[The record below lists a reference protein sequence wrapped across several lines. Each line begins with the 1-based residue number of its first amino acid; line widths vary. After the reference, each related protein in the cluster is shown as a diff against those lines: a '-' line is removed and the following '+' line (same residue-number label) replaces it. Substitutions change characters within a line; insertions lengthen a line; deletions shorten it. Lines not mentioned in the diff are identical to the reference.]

1 MNTLSQYP
9 CFPIK
14 GIVHT
19 KMKILSSFAQLR
31 CSKPARLRSHLVKV
45 NGAKCCFG
53 PHWLSLYIDTTCLN
67 GFGTWG
73 WVNNGMILIFGWT
86 VPLTQLHRSQ
96 QNELNLV
103 FVVKTQLQGS
113 NAHIEVLCTECKQNE
128 VYILG
133 GCTLAS
139 FPQFKISTYY
149 STNDIIAI

>member
-14 GIVHT
+14 GIVHI
-19 KMKILSSFAQLR
+19 KMKILSSFAQLYVAPNLQEWK
-31 CSKPARLRSHLVKV
+31 SMGRSAVLDPTDFH
-45 NGAKCCFG
+45 
-53 PHWLSLYIDTTCLN
+53 YIDTTSVN

-73 WVNNGMILIFGWT
+73 WVNNRMILIFGWT
-86 VPLTQLHRSQ
+86 VPLTQLHLCKRSQ

-103 FVVKTQLQGS
+103 FVFKTQLQGS

-133 GCTLAS
+133 GCTLA
-139 FPQFKISTYY
+139 
-149 STNDIIAI
+149 